1 MNAEV
6 ICMELYLVRHGES
19 CGNTG
24 ADDSAD
30 PCLTRR
36 GQTQARLLGQSLR
49 TSPPDRILCSP
60 LLRAVQTAQIAA
72 QALAYTG
79 TVELSADLMETR
91 PIVGYS
97 GRPDEELR
105 SICPNA
111 VYPDRFSLP
120 DETPAD
126 ALHRAQRVIS
136 ALQKRFADARVLV
149 VAHGQFNT
157 SLLLAAVGAQ
167 ACAAHFSQ
175 GNACVNRLSLS
186 DTQAKVFYINRLEHL
201 PDALRT

>member
-1 MNAEV
+1 MSAEV
-6 ICMELYLVRHGES
+6 ICMELFLVRHGES
-19 CGNTG
+19 YGNTG
-24 ADDSAD
+24 ADNCAD
-30 PCLTRR
+30 PCLTHR
-36 GQTQARLLGQSLR
+36 GQTQASLLGQSLR

-72 QALAYTG
+72 EALAYAG
-79 TVELSADLMETR
+79 PVELLADLMETR

-97 GRPDEELR
+97 GKTDEELR

-157 SLLLAAVGAQ
+157 FLLLAAIGAQ
-167 ACAAHFSQ
+167 TCTTRFSQ

-186 DTQAKVFYINRLEHL
+186 ATGTKAFYINRLEHL

>member
-30 PCLTRR
+30 PCLTHR

-49 TSPPDRILCSP
+49 TSQPDRILCSP

-72 QALAYTG
+72 QALAYAG
-79 TVELSADLMETR
+79 TVELLADLMETR

-97 GRPDEELR
+97 GKSDEELR

-120 DETPAD
+120 DETPTD

-157 SLLLAAVGAQ
+157 SLLLAAIGAQ
-167 ACAAHFSQ
+167 ACMAHFSQ

-186 DTQAKVFYINRLEHL
+186 DTQTKVFYINRLEHL
-201 PDALRT
+201 PDVLCT